1 MDTTKVFDTLDR
13 KIERLIGR
21 LGSLESENEKLK
33 ADLAAARKAEK
44 VAGDSR
50 GQIEKL
56 EKEQDVVR
64 ERLEKLI
71 HALESAEE
79 KKS

>member
-1 MDTTKVFDTLDR
+1 MDTTRVFDTLDK
-13 KIERLIGR
+13 KIERLVGR
-21 LGSLESENEKLK
+21 LKSLEGENEKLK
-33 ADLAAARKAEK
+33 ADLAASRKAEK
-44 VAGDSR
+44 EAGDSR

-71 HALESAEE
+71 HVLESAEE

>member
-1 MDTTKVFDTLDR
+1 MDTTKVFDNLDR

-21 LGSLESENEKLK
+21 LGSLESENEKLRS
-33 ADLAAARKAEK
+33 DLTAARKAEK
-44 VAGDSR
+44 DAGDSR
-50 GQIEKL
+50 GQLEKL
-56 EKEQDVVR
+56 EKEQEMVR

-71 HALESAEE
+71 QTLESADG

>member
-1 MDTTKVFDTLDR
+1 MDTTRVFDTLDK
-13 KIERLIGR
+13 KIERLVGR
-21 LGSLESENEKLK
+21 LKSLESENDKLK
-33 ADLAAARKAEK
+33 ADLAASRKAEK
-44 VAGDSR
+44 EAGDSR